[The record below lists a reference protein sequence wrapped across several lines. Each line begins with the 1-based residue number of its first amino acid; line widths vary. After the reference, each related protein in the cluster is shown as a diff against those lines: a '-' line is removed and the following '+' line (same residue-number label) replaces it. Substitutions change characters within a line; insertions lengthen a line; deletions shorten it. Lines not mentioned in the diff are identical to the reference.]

1 MYAKLLV
8 QKARKKIANE
18 VRARSEE
25 NEAFGKSQAEKYL
38 GETHKKAE
46 AIAAGKAE
54 MKLAIEG
61 LRVHNLELAKELKI
75 NLSQLQVSALRVPS
89 ECTRIGRTWPLAKK
103 ALTSALS
110 LYLAARSAGVS
121 PFCGAGTRR
130 TRAVG
135 SEGRQRPKGR
145 RAGAA
150 HDDGA
155 ASEGACPPPSRHQ

>member
-1 MYAKLLV
+1 MDPLCPPLDATQVYAKLLV
-8 QKARKKIANE
+8 QKARKKLANE
-18 VRARSEE
+18 VRACSVENEAFGMTTDCLPHQVRARSEE

-89 ECTRIGRTWPLAKK
+89 EYPL
-103 ALTSALS
+103 SALRVPS
-110 LYLAARSAGVS
+110 ECLLSAL
-121 PFCGAGTRR
+121 
-130 TRAVG
+130 
-135 SEGRQRPKGR
+135 
-145 RAGAA
+145 
-150 HDDGA
+150 
-155 ASEGACPPPSRHQ
+155 

>member
-1 MYAKLLV
+1 MTPRVPLDATQVYAKLLV

-89 ECTRIGRTWPLAKK
+89 ECPL
-103 ALTSALS
+103 SALRVPS
-110 LYLAARSAGVS
+110 ECPLSAL
-121 PFCGAGTRR
+121 
-130 TRAVG
+130 
-135 SEGRQRPKGR
+135 
-145 RAGAA
+145 
-150 HDDGA
+150 
-155 ASEGACPPPSRHQ
+155 